1 MACQIP
7 AYEQDNRAR
16 ETLDEL
22 VEPTQRRRQ
31 TIPQGR
37 PTDRSGPPCG
47 LTGALVAMAAL
58 TRGRAGAR
66 PAGSP
71 AIGPRVWE
79 RSHEAP

>member
-1 MACQIP
+1 MACRIP
-7 AYEQDNRAR
+7 AYEPDNRAR
-16 ETLDEL
+16 QTLGEL
-22 VEPTQRRRQ
+22 EPTQRRRH

-37 PTDRSGPPCG
+37 PTDRSGPPCS

-71 AIGPRVWE
+71 VIE
-79 RSHEAP
+79 RQIREMAT